1 MILDLFIYF
10 AFYLLVFLSTYSYG
24 FLLRKFF
31 FKYEIS
37 LNENEFINVFFGL
50 GFFLIFSW
58 IYYFSGLKNE
68 WFNLAIFIIG
78 GIIFFIKEVRPRNLF
93 FFIILPVI
101 LFSGLLI
108 FQGHNDFHLYHFQ
121 NIIELT
127 NDKPIIGI
135 GNLSVKYIYNS
146 LYVYFESILS
156 VPNYNFE
163 FLNIPRFLGFIGIC
177 GYLSINIIKKNNFNK
192 KFISSVIL
200 VFFLVKFRR
209 FSEHGYDYLV
219 IFYTTFIF
227 IEYFYSNLKEK
238 IYLKSILFLFS
249 ITCAIKITGLFFL
262 PFIIFIIYKSFNK
275 IKKNI
280 FYKSFLPSFFVGL
293 IFLINSF
300 LNSGCIFYP
309 FKNTCFKTNIVP
321 WSVDYKIIDLE
332 KKVSSKWAKGYYHQK
347 VGTKIE
353 SYENY
358 KKNFYWF
365 FSWFK
370 SHFKNKILEPC
381 LIFIFIFYI
390 FVILSKKTKKNNLH
404 EYDKINI
411 ILFSFSILL
420 WLFLLPQFRFGY
432 SYIILFI
439 FLALCSFLNYEP
451 QINKFSF
458 AIIIISLLFFNS
470 SNLKRVKNEYYKNE
484 YFPFYQ
490 TISFNTYSLKNDQ
503 SNYKI
508 YKRNINGGKIPIIK
522 KIFYP
527 KYNIKYYDDY
537 PLKIDSLVYFKIFS
551 RFNK

>member
-1 MILDLFIYF
+1 M
-10 AFYLLVFLSTYSYG
+10 
-24 FLLRKFF
+24 
-31 FKYEIS
+31 
-37 LNENEFINVFFGL
+37 
-50 GFFLIFSW
+50 
-58 IYYFSGLKNE
+58 
-68 WFNLAIFIIG
+68 
-78 GIIFFIKEVRPRNLF
+78 
-93 FFIILPVI
+93 
-101 LFSGLLI
+101 
-108 FQGHNDFHLYHFQ
+108 
-121 NIIELT
+121 
-127 NDKPIIGI
+127 
-135 GNLSVKYIYNS
+135 
-146 LYVYFESILS
+146 
-156 VPNYNFE
+156 
-163 FLNIPRFLGFIGIC
+163 
-177 GYLSINIIKKNNFNK
+177 
-192 KFISSVIL
+192 
-200 VFFLVKFRR
+200 
-209 FSEHGYDYLV
+209 
-219 IFYTTFIF
+219 
-227 IEYFYSNLKEK
+227 
-238 IYLKSILFLFS
+238 
-249 ITCAIKITGLFFL
+249 
-262 PFIIFIIYKSFNK
+262 
-275 IKKNI
+275 
-280 FYKSFLPSFFVGL
+280 
-293 IFLINSF
+293 
-300 LNSGCIFYP
+300 NSGCIFYP

-332 KKVSSKWAKGYYHQK
+332 KKVSSKWAKGYYHQE

-390 FVILSKKTKKNNLH
+390 FYISSKKTKKNNLH

-451 QINKFSF
+451 QVNKFSF
-458 AIIIISLLFFNS
+458 AIIIISLLFFNL
-470 SNLKRVKNEYYKNE
+470 SNLKRVKDEYYKNE

-537 PLKIDSLVYFKIFS
+537 PLKIDSLVYFKIIS
-551 RFNK
+551 RFKK